1 MPGDEVEE
9 TVRVLAREL
18 GVAIQPEHLGEVAAA
33 WRLMAPHLELVWSAD
48 LGPDLE
54 PASLFRP

>member
-1 MPGDEVEE
+1 MPGDETEE

-18 GVAIQPEHLGEVAAA
+18 AVAIQPEHLGEVAAA
-33 WRLMAPHLELVWSAD
+33 WRLMAHHLDLVRSAD
-48 LGPDLE
+48 LEPELE

>member
-1 MPGDEVEE
+1 MPGDEAEE

-18 GVAIQPEHLGEVAAA
+18 GVAIKPEHLGEVAGA
-33 WRLMAPHLELVWSAD
+33 WRLMGRHLDLVRSAELE
-48 LGPDLE
+48 PELE

>member
-1 MPGDEVEE
+1 MPGDEAEE
-9 TVRVLAREL
+9 VVRVLAREF
-18 GVAIQPEHLGEVAAA
+18 GINIQTKHLGEVAAA
-33 WRLMAPHLELVWSAD
+33 WRLMAPHLERVRAAD